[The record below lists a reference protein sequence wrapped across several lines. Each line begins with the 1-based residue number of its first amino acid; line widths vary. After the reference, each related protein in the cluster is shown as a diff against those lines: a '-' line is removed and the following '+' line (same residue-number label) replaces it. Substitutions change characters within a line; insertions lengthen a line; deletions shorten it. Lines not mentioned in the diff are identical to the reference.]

1 MCGGILEAGL
11 IAAAVGFIG
20 KKIHKCKCKCHDD
33 EHKDCHNCHDDE
45 HKKLKEKIIQK
56 DHNSKKY
63 NIIQKVFIVLSILGV
78 FATGVGTGVIISNHL
93 AHEQHIE
100 NCSHK

>member
-33 EHKDCHNCHDDE
+33 EHKE
-45 HKKLKEKIIQK
+45 LKEKIIQK

-63 NIIQKVFIVLSILGV
+63 NIIQKVFIVLSIIGV
-78 FATGVGTGVIISNHL
+78 FTAGVGTGVIINNHL
-93 AHEQHIE
+93 THKQHIE

>member
-1 MCGGILEAGL
+1 M

-33 EHKDCHNCHDDE
+33 EHKDCHNCHSNE
-45 HKKLKEKIIQK
+45 HNELKEKIVQK

-63 NIIQKVFIVLSILGV
+63 NILQKVFIILFIVGI
-78 FATGVGTGVIISNHL
+78 FTAGVGAGIIISNHFI
-93 AHEQHIE
+93 HEHTI
-100 NCSHK
+100 NCKH